1 MKIKVILVG
10 AYAPNHSPTN
20 NTIGIGYRKPDGSFV
35 QPYMFKEDLINFKK
49 LTTHEIIVMG
59 RNTWEAIGS
68 KPLPDRINVV
78 ISRNPNFK
86 AEGAKVFRSIQEV
99 VDSFRSVEQVYFIGG
114 ATILE
119 ELVKYFR
126 VDEYIITY
134 VHKYMYHSDG
144 SDGHLIQFRLFLED
158 YMKKSSKFFHGYN
171 YIDSKEYDCTIA
183 HYIHKDSL

>member
-49 LTTHEIIVMG
+49 LTTHKIIVMG

-68 KPLPDRINVV
+68 KPLPDRTNVV
-78 ISRNPNFK
+78 ISRNPDFK
-86 AEGAKVFRSIQEV
+86 AEGAKVFHSIE
-99 VDSFRSVEQVYFIGG
+99 DAITYFKGAEQIYFIGG
-114 ATILE
+114 TTLLE
-119 ELVKYFR
+119 ELVKHHK
-126 VDEYIITY
+126 VDEYIITF
-134 VHKYMYHSDG
+134 VQEYMYYFDYSDG
-144 SDGHLIQFRLFLED
+144 QLITYRFFLDD
-158 YMKKSSKFFHGYN
+158 YIKKSSKFFRGYN
-171 YIDSKEYDCTIA
+171 YIDNREHDCSIA

>member
-10 AYAPNHSPTN
+10 AYAPNHSLSN
-20 NTIGIGYRKPDGSFV
+20 NTLGIGYRKLDGSFV

-78 ISRNPNFK
+78 ISRNPDFK

-99 VDSFRSVEQVYFIGG
+99 IDYFKDAEQVFFIGG

-119 ELVKYFR
+119 ELIKYFR

-134 VHKYMYHSDG
+134 VHNYMHYSDYPEG
-144 SDGHLIQFRLFLED
+144 YLITFRLFLEN
-158 YMKKSSKFFHGYN
+158 YIKKSSKFFHGYN